1 MGACVVAR
9 VAVRAC
15 SSAHDRAVACMCSV
29 LTSYS
34 CVQRGIAARLSLPVR
49 CPRWCQRWR
58 LPRQRRR
65 GRTARVLFAIF
76 RLTVSGAACASAP
89 LIQKCSAWLQLHGCM
104 RCRPCRCACVLLCAR
119 LSSCVHVFC
128 TDFARLRADAHC
140 DAIVAAAG
148 ALPALVSA
156 LASSTSEKTREYCAI
171 ALAVISQTGVWC
183 RGGMWPWSFMQ
194 TRNYCHCVY
203 MCDHPRSNI
212 LLSFF
217 PCARNCIFEISLP

>member
-49 CPRWCQRWR
+49 CPRWCPRWR

-119 LSSCVHVFC
+119 SRSCVHVFC
-128 TDFARLRADAHC
+128 TDFVLRRSLCGGHCRCRCAARAGVSAGVVHVRSDAGGLHGC
-140 DAIVAAAG
+140 YSQHFDERCVV
-148 ALPALVSA
+148 LPA
-156 LASSTSEKTREYCAI
+156 
-171 ALAVISQTGVWC
+171 
-183 RGGMWPWSFMQ
+183 P
-194 TRNYCHCVY
+194 
-203 MCDHPRSNI
+203 
-212 LLSFF
+212 
-217 PCARNCIFEISLP
+217 ARR